1 MLRIIL
7 FLALQ
12 QCIVSED
19 VNTIM
24 HHFCK
29 GIRENELEVFIHAK
43 EEGVRQPIRFFVME
57 HIYNPTGYSYDPHQL
72 RDLVLEQISTW
83 TYSSSLKDVEV
94 YEYPKKYYYEY
105 HGFVVNAP
113 EGYYASQ
120 YTRMSNIWTP
130 VEISEETPVCEYIYE
145 PDWYHHHG
153 PHFKTR
159 YVIPPKM
166 ILNRISN
173 LKKNEYDVNEFYSS
187 LYVGFIFAIFIK
199 FLIIATKII
208 NRNIQ

>member
-29 GIRENELEVFIHAK
+29 GIRENELGEVFNIHTKDEAT
-43 EEGVRQPIRFFVME
+43 RQQLRGFVM
-57 HIYNPTGYSYDPHQL
+57 HHNYRPIQYSYD
-72 RDLVLEQISTW
+72 RDLVLEQIPTW
-83 TYSSSLKDVEV
+83 TYSSSLEV
-94 YEYPKKYYYEY
+94 YEYPKKYYYEDN
-105 HGFVVNAP
+105 HFHMKAP
-113 EGYYASQ
+113 EGYYASH
-120 YTRMSNIWTP
+120 YTRTSNIWTQ

-145 PDWYHHHG
+145 TNESSRYYPQ
-153 PHFKTR
+153 FNTR

-187 LYVGFIFAIFIK
+187 LYVGFTFAIFIK
-199 FLIIATKII
+199 YLMVATKII